1 MWVKNGMAEA
11 TAIAMGHKQK
21 DKQQYTHK
29 IEMESNFHPRSLCL

>member
-21 DKQQYTHK
+21 DKQQYTHTK
-29 IEMESNFHPRSLCL
+29 